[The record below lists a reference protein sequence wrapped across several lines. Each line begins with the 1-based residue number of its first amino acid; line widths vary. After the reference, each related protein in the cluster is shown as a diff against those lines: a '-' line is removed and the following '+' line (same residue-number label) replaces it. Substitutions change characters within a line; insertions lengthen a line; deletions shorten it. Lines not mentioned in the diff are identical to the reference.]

1 MFNLFKKVKTVNVIS
16 GSLEVEGKEYSF
28 TVQANSKDQ
37 LLGFAVRGYSDKVVS
52 VIRERLESIM
62 KMKVTNPGIFIV
74 TDLAVSLDLKTT
86 DIAIA

>member
-16 GSLEVEGKEYSF
+16 GSLEVEGEEYSF

-62 KMKVTNPGIFIV
+62 KLKVTNPGIFIII
-74 TDLAVSLDLKTT
+74 DLAVSLDLKTT
-86 DIAIA
+86 DIEIV

>member
-16 GSLEVEGKEYSF
+16 GSLEVEGEEYSF

-62 KMKVTNPGIFIV
+62 KMKVTNPGIFIII
-74 TDLAVSLDLKTT
+74 DLAVSLDLKTT
-86 DIAIA
+86 DIEIV